1 MEGDRQRIHRR
12 LGRFCRAKILYLLA
26 NVKVTLDKHRLLRCA
41 LGGLAFVFAILLIT
55 LPVLTQAIPWLSGRI
70 SVGLLS
76 FLLLV
81 ALAYTDLHMGR
92 LLWIWIAVL
101 LALAAAGLQSP
112 QSLHIAVEV
121 HAPGSLSLRQA
132 VGLQGVKDWDLCVAA
147 SAILLEA
154 FYSASGGAPVQLE
167 VCGKVPTEYAKS
179 QPPAASIAIGPRG
192 SLEDGPGRLPCNI
205 EVKAGVG
212 GEQLVVSFLPELH
225 SSSNTGQPVM
235 WSGEGGND
243 GSPKARIIEVPA
255 DKSATLG
262 VQKGPMIMLPADG
275 RGLSIESVPS
285 SAATTFYMLDVAS
298 KATLRYE
305 TVVWPESW
313 DHLDEHVLSKAS
325 LWRVFATTGSLA
337 HEYVL
342 RWQSKYFGI
351 DADRYLLLGEGLA
364 VQIENETVDTFD
376 GPFWAVLDLR
386 TRCSEI
392 HIDYEPYITVLQ
404 LHRDAGCPCPP
415 IQLSNASG
423 DASTSMQVQITNSAG
438 QVRLGADRVVAFG
451 EYDSLSLD
459 IENLEFQRMSTP
471 EASFSVTGIS
481 TKSTLNGEDLGQS
494 VWEVFPEAVRW
505 VFYGLLTLS
514 WLPIATY
521 LRDVVFPRTS

>member
-1 MEGDRQRIHRR
+1 MSKSQG
-12 LGRFCRAKILYLLA
+12 
-26 NVKVTLDKHRLLRCA
+26 TLDKHRLLRFA
-41 LGGLAFVFAILLIT
+41 LAGLAFVFGILLIT

-81 ALAYTDLHMGR
+81 VLAYTDLHMGR

-112 QSLHIAVEV
+112 QPLHIAVEV

-132 VGLQGVKDWDLCVAA
+132 VGLQGAKDWDLCVTAN
-147 SAILLEA
+147 AILLEA

-192 SLEDGPGRLPCNI
+192 SLEDGPTRLPCNI
-205 EVKAGVG
+205 EVKAGIG

-225 SSSNTGQPVM
+225 SSSDTGQPVM
-235 WSGEGGND
+235 WSGEAGND
-243 GSPKARIIEVPA
+243 VSPNARTIEVPA

-262 VQKGPMIMLPADG
+262 VQKGPMIMLPADA

-285 SAATTFYMLDVAS
+285 SATTTFYMLDVAS
-298 KATLRYE
+298 KPTLRYE
-305 TVVWPESW
+305 TVIWGESW
-313 DHLDEHVLSKAS
+313 DRLDEHVLLKAS
-325 LWRVFATTGSLA
+325 LWRVFATTGSLGN
-337 HEYVL
+337 EYTL
-342 RWQSKYFGI
+342 RWASKYFGI
-351 DADRYLLLGEGLA
+351 DPDRYLLLGEGLT
-364 VQIENETVDTFD
+364 VKIENETVDVFD
-376 GPFWAVLDLR
+376 GAFWAVLDLR

-404 LHRDAGCPCPP
+404 LHRDADCPCPP

-423 DASTSMQVQITNSAG
+423 DGSTSMQVQITNSTG
-438 QVRLGADRVVAFG
+438 QVRLGADRNVAFG
-451 EYDSLSLD
+451 EYDSLSLN
-459 IENLEFQRMSTP
+459 IEDLEFQRMSVP
-471 EASFSVTGIS
+471 EASFSVTGTS
-481 TKSTLNGEDLGQS
+481 TKSKLNGADLGQS
-494 VWEVFPEAVRW
+494 LWDTFPEPAQW
-505 VFYGLLTLS
+505 VFYGVLTFL
-514 WLPIATY
+514 WLPIATYY
-521 LRDVVFPRTS
+521 LRDVVFPRTSRGANPTPRRPSGEDNDAENGIS